1 MERRGD
7 SPHSVLRFIPHRR
20 SIFVV
25 ENVVV
30 HFILVARQAVE
41 KDPVV
46 AANMGRRERK
56 KRKEQTETEERVRSR
71 EGSVGVCRWRR
82 MATKRWR
89 VRACRRGEW
98 GGGYR
103 LSPGAG
109 VFDSLPRDL
118 VDEEMNKICSG
129 ERVKL

>member
-1 MERRGD
+1 MLVNICFLLYLIRYLKINERHSEFLLLRIVNEEGVERRGD

-46 AANMGRRERK
+46 AANIGSEGAKEK
-56 KRKEQTETEERVRSR
+56 KRAN
-71 EGSVGVCRWRR
+71 GNRR
-82 MATKRWR
+82 T
-89 VRACRRGEW
+89 RA
-98 GGGYR
+98 
-103 LSPGAG
+103 
-109 VFDSLPRDL
+109 FT
-118 VDEEMNKICSG
+118 
-129 ERVKL
+129 